1 MLRTGRS
8 GRLLFAA
15 AAWSVVSAVA
25 SPGPAAA
32 APVPLLIAEAGPV
45 LAGQVLTV
53 TWAPPGEQE
62 FDEMELVLSLDR
74 GRTWPIRITGD
85 LGPQATGASF
95 RVPSLPAEEAIVGL
109 RAGRDGE
116 RESEE
121 ILARSAPFPIRAP
134 VPGGGEA
141 LHRVQGEW
149 RTAAAMAGQTDDGPA
164 LPGVFGAPAVG
175 PDTADGPA
183 VDGGSDEALLAQPT
197 GSPLARLP
205 GARFRPAAPPAASAR
220 PSFTRRE

>member
-1 MLRTGRS
+1 M
-8 GRLLFAA
+8 
-15 AAWSVVSAVA
+15 A
-25 SPGPAAA
+25 SPAPATAA
-32 APVPLLIAEAGPV
+32 QAPLRIAEAGPV

-74 GRTWPIRITGD
+74 GCTWPIRITGD

-95 RVPSLPAEEAIVGL
+95 RVPSLPAEEAIVAL

-116 RESEE
+116 RESEL

-175 PDTADGPA
+175 PDTPGGPDADRGEDNVLMARP
-183 VDGGSDEALLAQPT
+183 S
-197 GSPLARLP
+197 GSPEPHLP
-205 GARFRPAAPPAASAR
+205 DARFRPAPPPAASAR